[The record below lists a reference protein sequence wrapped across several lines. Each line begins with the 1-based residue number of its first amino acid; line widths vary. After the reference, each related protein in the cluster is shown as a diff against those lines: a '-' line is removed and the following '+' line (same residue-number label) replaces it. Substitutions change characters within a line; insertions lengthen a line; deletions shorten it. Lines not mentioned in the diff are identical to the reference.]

1 MSVEIVLA
9 FGGLIVLLA
18 ASEVMVRQLSALG
31 ESLALPP
38 HVLGFLVAAG
48 ADSPEISTAIIA
60 LITGSSSIGLGVV
73 EGSNIYNLAGLLG
86 LSAVVTG
93 SIVFSRRELIRG
105 GISNAILTVLIIAL
119 VFFPG
124 PRLFLAVVAVLG
136 SAVFFFTLASEPR
149 EPRKT
154 HLNIRALL
162 LSVMA
167 SLVLIGASAL
177 LVYAVEQL
185 ILQTHLPVP
194 LVSILLLPV
203 ATSIPN
209 TWAALGLARQGLGDA
224 VLSAVFNSNLINL
237 SLGIAL
243 PSLFINLHPEHAARV
258 FDGPYLVGMTL
269 FTVIMLETSR
279 KLTRPEGL
287 VIIAL
292 YLIFVCVRLA
302 VL

>member
-1 MSVEIVLA
+1 MPVEILMA
-9 FGGLIVLLA
+9 FGGLVFLLG
-18 ASEVMVRQLSALG
+18 ASEVMVRQLSAVG

-86 LSAVVTG
+86 LSAIVAG

-105 GISNAILTVLIIAL
+105 GLSNAILTVLIIAL
-119 VFFPG
+119 VFLPG
-124 PRLFLAVVAVLG
+124 PRLLLAVVALVG
-136 SAVFFFTLASEPR
+136 SAIFFFTVASEPR
-149 EPRKT
+149 EPRET
-154 HLNIRALL
+154 HLNVRALAF
-162 LSVMA
+162 SVAA
-167 SLVLIGASAL
+167 SLVLIAASAV
-177 LVYAVEQL
+177 LVHAVEKL
-185 ILQTHLPVP
+185 ILLADIPVP
-194 LVSILLLPV
+194 VVSILLLPV

-209 TWAALGLARQGLGDA
+209 TWAAIGLARQGLGDA

-243 PSLFINLHPEHAARV
+243 PSLFIDLHPDHAARV

-279 KLTRPEGL
+279 KLTRPEGF

-292 YLIFVCVRLA
+292 YLIFISVRLL
-302 VL
+302 VI

>member
-1 MSVEIVLA
+1 MPVEILMA
-9 FGGLIVLLA
+9 FGGLVLLLG
-18 ASEVMVRQLSALG
+18 ASEVMVRQLSAVG

-86 LSAVVTG
+86 LSAIVAG

-105 GISNAILTVLIIAL
+105 GLSNAILTVLIIAL
-119 VFFPG
+119 VFLPG
-124 PRLFLAVVAVLG
+124 PRLLLAVVALVG
-136 SAVFFFTLASEPR
+136 SAIFFFTLASEPR
-149 EPRKT
+149 EPRET
-154 HLNIRALL
+154 HLNVRALAF
-162 LSVMA
+162 SVAA
-167 SLVLIGASAL
+167 SLVLIAASAV
-177 LVYAVEQL
+177 LVNAVEQL
-185 ILQTHLPVP
+185 ILLADIPVP
-194 LVSILLLPV
+194 VVSILLLPV

-209 TWAALGLARQGLGDA
+209 TWAAIGLARQGLGDA

-243 PSLFINLHPEHAARV
+243 PSLFIDLHPDHAARV

-279 KLTRPEGL
+279 KLTRPEGF

-292 YLIFVCVRLA
+292 YLIFISVRLL
-302 VL
+302 VI